1 MHSESLMSYLI
12 SENITLDQMAL
23 DLDIPVQQL
32 EDKIEGLEE
41 FTIGEI
47 NDIVAILN
55 LNEAETDALFF

>member
-1 MHSESLMSYLI
+1 MNSDSLMSYLI

-32 EDKIEGLEE
+32 EDKIEGLLD
-41 FTIGEI
+41 FTTGEI

-55 LNEAETDALFF
+55 LNEAETSALFY